1 MTRHL
6 IFLEGANRTETNGIA
21 SPLDVERGD
30 NFRLEDHRET
40 AKVPL
45 RLAHESNPSFRKR
58 KRISESSKSNTTG
71 VP

>member
-6 IFLEGANRTETNGIA
+6 IFLEGANRTETNGTT

-30 NFRLEDHRET
+30 NLRLGDHREI

-45 RLAHESNPSFRKR
+45 RLAHESKPQF
-58 KRISESSKSNTTG
+58 
-71 VP
+71 